1 MYLSRELPGFVL
13 NRLQYAVNGEAWR
26 LVASGAVSAA
36 DVDAV
41 MAHGLGA
48 RYAAAG
54 PMLTMHTNAG
64 GIEVLAA
71 RFFSTS
77 DNVQLPFLIFLIA
90 SFFVTFTSRITR
102 AGTGGLCSTSP
113 PSLAVGRP
121 LLGG

>member
-1 MYLSRELPGFVL
+1 MFSLQIPVSLSRELPGFVL

-77 DNVQLPFLIFLIA
+77 GYLLPFL
-90 SFFVTFTSRITR
+90 FFVTYTSRITR
-102 AGTGGLCSTSP
+102 AGTGGQCSTSP

-121 LLGG
+121 LHGG